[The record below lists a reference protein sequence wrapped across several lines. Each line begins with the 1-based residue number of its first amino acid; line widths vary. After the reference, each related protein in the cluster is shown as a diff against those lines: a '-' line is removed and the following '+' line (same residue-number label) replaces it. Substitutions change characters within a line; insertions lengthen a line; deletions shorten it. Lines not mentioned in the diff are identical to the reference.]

1 VSVFRAR
8 KYIGSLPATID
19 PNTLYFIR
27 TGGGFDLYCSDTTGS
42 IAHPLNGGSGS
53 GINDLLALPIAYL
66 DFFEYSIVIQDG
78 ELRRMSFADMAAALT
93 PGFVPPPRYE
103 SGFFYNT
110 DVLIYD
116 EIGLYYAD
124 QGELCFSDEFLYYGE
139 EKVYYSN
146 DAVVPENAIYHDGE
160 PIPDLSGTGYLTY
173 QMVPENALYMSTG
186 LLYFTD
192 GTPLKYGDII

>member
-1 VSVFRAR
+1 MSVFRAR

-93 PGFVPPPRYE
+93 PGFVPPPRFVN
-103 SGFFYNT
+103 G
-110 DVLIYD
+110 LIYD
-116 EIGLYYAD
+116 SSFMMYDAYGLIYPD
-124 QGELCFSDEFLYYGE
+124 EGILLFSDEILYYGE

-146 DAVVPENAIYHDGE
+146 EAAVPENAIYHDGE

-186 LLYFTD
+186 LLYFAD
-192 GTPLKYGDII
+192 GTPLKYGDTI